1 MNDIV
6 VSIIIPLYNAENYI
20 GACIKSILDQEMTDF
35 EIIIIDDGS
44 TDNGYQICADYAQDD
59 SRVKL
64 FKVPNGGP
72 AKARNFALSKA
83 SGKYIE
89 FVDSDDILLPGALMK
104 LKKIADKTD
113 AELLVASAS
122 ILDVNDKII
131 RNISFDDD
139 RCYEVADALKQME
152 IPEKEKYLHYIWN
165 KWYLKELINK
175 EHVSFDE
182 SLRLGEDFVFNC
194 NVFSV
199 VNKIMVSSSKLYGYY
214 RRDNGSL
221 SGKFNPQE
229 IDRRRIVDGK
239 YIELLS
245 RYSLYETRKAKYD
258 AQIGDVC
265 LNSIIA
271 VGLAGNSVSTAQKRS
286 YIKTFVDSEYNQ
298 YIKTVDANSSKI
310 SIKKVLIMLLINN
323 KIDRALWL
331 INIYKIIIV
340 VRRRLNDE

>member
-1 MNDIV
+1 MNDIF

-20 GACIKSILDQEMTDF
+20 GACIKSILDQEMADF

-44 TDNGYQICADYAQDD
+44 TDNGYQICADYAQSD

-72 AKARNFALSKA
+72 AKARNYALSKA

-89 FVDSDDILLPGALMK
+89 FIDSDDILLPGALME

-165 KWYLKELINK
+165 KWYLKELIDK
-175 EHVSFDE
+175 EHVFFDE

-194 NVFSV
+194 DIFSV
-199 VNKIMVSSSKLYGYY
+199 ANKMMVSSTMLYGYY

-221 SGKFNPQE
+221 SGKFNAQD
-229 IDRRRIVDGK
+229 IRRRRIIDEK
-239 YIELLS
+239 YIQLLNV
-245 RYSLYETRKAKYD
+245 YGLYEKSKGKYD
-258 AQIGDVC
+258 AHIGDVC
-265 LNSIIA
+265 LNSIMA
-271 VGLAGNSVSTAQKRS
+271 VGLADSSISTAQKKC
-286 YIKTFVDSEYNQ
+286 YIKTFVDSEYGQ
-298 YIKTVDANSSKI
+298 YIKSVSFCSI
-310 SIKKVLIMLLINN
+310 SIKKILVILLTKKRIGLALYLIRIYSLLGNLKK
-323 KIDRALWL
+323 KI
-331 INIYKIIIV
+331 K
-340 VRRRLNDE
+340 